1 MILVVDNYDSFTY
14 NLLQIL
20 EELSIEPFEVVKNDC
35 IPFPALFRFKKILLS
50 PGPGIPSDSN
60 GLMKIIQTCKG
71 THSILGICLGHQA
84 IAEAFGAK
92 LVNLSEVIHGVN
104 ERVSIINR
112 EEYLFRGLP
121 ESIDVGLYHS
131 WCVEKESIP
140 KDITITAL
148 SERGVVMGISHRE
161 YDIRGVQFHPE
172 SIMTPFGT
180 QIIRNW
186 ILGSSLPGEKTE
198 KEKS

>member
-20 EELSIEPFEVVKNDC
+20 DELSIESFEVVKNDC
-35 IPFPALFRFKKILLS
+35 IPFPELSRYKKILLS

-60 GLMKIIQTCKG
+60 GLMKIIQTCKE

-84 IAEAFGAK
+84 IAESFGAR
-92 LVNLSEVIHGVN
+92 LVNPFDVVHGVK
-104 ERVSIINR
+104 ERVLISDR
-112 EEYLFRGLP
+112 EEYIFRGLP
-121 ESIDVGLYHS
+121 ESIEVGLYHS

-161 YDIRGVQFHPE
+161 YDVRGVQFHPE

-186 ILGSSLPGEKTE
+186 ILGSSLHGDKTE